1 MRGYPFRKFFEEE
14 LMQDP
19 DFRREWENGQPEF
32 EAMCADIE
40 RRIAAD
46 EQAKKQK
53 IVAPD
58 MAVA

>member
-1 MRGYPFRKFFEEE
+1 MTDFRDYLAKQ
-14 LMQDP
+14 MIDP
-19 DFRREWENGQPEF
+19 DFRREWENGKPEL

-40 RRIAAD
+40 RRIAAE

>member
-1 MRGYPFRKFFEEE
+1 MRGYSYSAVKAE
-14 LMQDP
+14 LLQDP
-19 DFRREWENGQPEF
+19 ELRKAYEDGKPEF

>member
-1 MRGYPFRKFFEEE
+1 MREHSYEAFKAELLQDPEFRKAYEE
-14 LMQDP
+14 
-19 DFRREWENGQPEF
+19 GQPEF